1 MATPQGLSFQRE
13 TLDARTTRYRLMEG
27 GTQVSWSRFAALLR
41 ESTGAGDLL
50 TRTLAESPLAAF
62 FWETPAVSAAT
73 RERAFEMV
81 LVDASALRTVVAGPE
96 SFATYLTPGPAPV
109 RCFGNLGGDARLV
122 VPCELGPR
130 QAYAHLARFVREAPE
145 AQTRALWSAV
155 GSEVEAW
162 WASRSVP
169 VWVSTSGLAVPWL
182 HVRLDARPKYYSHA
196 PYRSEPG

>member
-1 MATPQGLSFQRE
+1 MANLRALAFQRE
-13 TLDARTTRYRLMEG
+13 TLDPRTTRYRLVED
-27 GTQVSWSRFAALLR
+27 GTPVSWDRFTTLLR
-41 ESTGAGDLL
+41 ESTGACDLL

-81 LVDASALRTVVAGPE
+81 LVDAPALRTVAAGPE
-96 SFATYLTPGPAPV
+96 AFAAYLTPGPAPV
-109 RCFGNLGGDARLV
+109 RGFGNLGGDARLV

-130 QAYAHLARFVREAPE
+130 HAYSHLARFVREAPE

-162 WASRSVP
+162 WASRPAP
-169 VWVSTSGLAVPWL
+169 VWVSTSGLGVSWL

-196 PYRSEPG
+196 PYRSEPL